1 MCFSRADS
9 TVSDMLKVR
18 FVDSDVG
25 AAVREIEV
33 DGFGLSSSMRSE
45 NLFEEDCVACDDCG
59 NNVDAS
65 VRPEGGTVFHIVS
78 WIEVG

>member
-25 AAVREIEV
+25 AVVREIEV
-33 DGFGLSSSMRSE
+33 GGFGLSSSVRSE
-45 NLFEEDCVACDDCG
+45 NLFEEGCIACDDCG
-59 NNVDAS
+59 DKLEVGG
-65 VRPEGGTVFHIVS
+65 RLEGGTVIHTVS
-78 WIEVG
+78 RMAL